1 MGLALW
7 RSDVLTFLSDLLLE
21 FPIYESLRTGNG
33 EEKEKKKSNEL
44 IKGKVFRFSH

>member
-21 FPIYESLRTGNG
+21 FPTYESLRTGDG
-33 EEKEKKKSNEL
+33 EEKGRKKKAMN
-44 IKGKVFRFSH
+44 